1 MCVENVNCLIRRFH
15 SLTFPR
21 VAERSMSVV
30 AIVQPLGI
38 ARPLRGRGRTSI
50 LRFWH
55 EPQGDCRVSAECGR
69 RLLCTTTPCGMDETN
84 CQPHRSAIQTER
96 PESQLSRQRRFQR
109 GWGSGQSCASGQRA
123 QSEVGFFVCLTTG
136 TACDWHRLED
146 MDIAFLDVMGIAK
159 VKPGEYK
166 TAAAKVTGS
175 AGKMN
180 QKVKTKRDAV
190 EFFKVE
196 SASSV
201 YVYNPVTRKF
211 VSVATSD

>member
-1 MCVENVNCLIRRFH
+1 MNHRAIAVFLLSVAAVCSAQQLPAGWTKPTANLTGQQFRQKDPNHNLVVNGDFNGDGVQDKAVLVVNEH
-15 SLTFPR
+15 SR
-21 VAERSMSVV
+21 KM
-30 AIVQPLGI
+30 
-38 ARPLRGRGRTSI
+38 
-50 LRFWH
+50 
-55 EPQGDCRVSAECGR
+55 
-69 RLLCTTTPCGMDETN
+69 
-84 CQPHRSAIQTER
+84 
-96 PESQLSRQRRFQR
+96 
-109 GWGSGQSCASGQRA
+109 
-123 QSEVGFFVCLTTG
+123 GFFVCLTTG

-166 TAAAKVTGS
+166 TAC
-175 AGKMN
+175 GKGYWECG
-180 QKVKTKRDAV
+180 KDEPKKLKTKRDAV